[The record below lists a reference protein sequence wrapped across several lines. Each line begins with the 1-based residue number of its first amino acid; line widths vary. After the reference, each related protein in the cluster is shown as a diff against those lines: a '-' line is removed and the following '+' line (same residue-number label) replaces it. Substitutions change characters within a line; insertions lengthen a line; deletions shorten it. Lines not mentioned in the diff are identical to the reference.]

1 MTEGAKTYGGA
12 LYELS
17 VEENTS
23 AETLEELGAIRS
35 LFLENPQFSK
45 LLLTPTLQKEER
57 LAVIDNTFGG
67 KVQQNVVN
75 FLKIL
80 TENGTVNQF
89 PECTEEFKARYC
101 QDKGIEEVTAVT
113 AVPLS
118 SQLAQQLKEKLEA
131 MTGKTILLQ
140 NKVEPAI
147 LGGVRLEM
155 QGAQYEGSVKQQLE
169 ALRQSLLEAKA

>member
-1 MTEGAKTYGGA
+1 MTEVAKTYGGA

-75 FLKIL
+75 FLKIPRIL
-80 TENGTVNQF
+80 RQGPSSRRTISESTPIPTNRGRHMN
-89 PECTEEFKARYC
+89 KARFNDAARRYQNMVYRTALHALGSP
-101 QDKGIEEVTAVT
+101 QDAEDAVQT
-113 AVPLS
+113 VFR
-118 SQLAQQLKEKLEA
+118 K
-131 MTGKTILLQ
+131 
-140 NKVEPAI
+140 
-147 LGGVRLEM
+147 
-155 QGAQYEGSVKQQLE
+155 
-169 ALRQSLLEAKA
+169 LLEYGRTLPGPEHEKAWFLKVTLNGCRKVWRSA

>member
-1 MTEGAKTYGGA
+1 MTEVAKTYGGA

-80 TENGTVNQF
+80 TENGTEIGRAHV
-89 PECTEEFKARYC
+89 
-101 QDKGIEEVTAVT
+101 
-113 AVPLS
+113 
-118 SQLAQQLKEKLEA
+118 
-131 MTGKTILLQ
+131 
-140 NKVEPAI
+140 
-147 LGGVRLEM
+147 
-155 QGAQYEGSVKQQLE
+155 
-169 ALRQSLLEAKA
+169 